1 MEKIRELLL
10 MRIKLEVQMVSEWQ
24 YNANTVKVNLK
35 QNPSK
40 QDIEAAI
47 RFLKAIEKNME
58 QKKDG

>member
-1 MEKIRELLL
+1 
-10 MRIKLEVQMVSEWQ
+10 MVSEWQ